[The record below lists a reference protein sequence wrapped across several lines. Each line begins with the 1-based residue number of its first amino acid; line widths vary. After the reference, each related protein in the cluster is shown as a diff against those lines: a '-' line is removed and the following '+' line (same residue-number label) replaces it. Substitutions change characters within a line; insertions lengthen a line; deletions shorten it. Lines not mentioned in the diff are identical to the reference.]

1 MEERLKKILFA
12 VIESYVDS
20 ASPVGSR
27 YISKR
32 FGLGISSATIRNA
45 MCDLEEMGYLSQPHT
60 SAGRMPT
67 GKGYRLLVEELM
79 GFGVSANAELLKL
92 LCDEVIGVR
101 GHLSGFLGAASKILS
116 TYSHYM
122 VVAMETTM
130 ENSILGRIE
139 LLRCRNDMVAVVL
152 MTEEGTI
159 KHKVSEL
166 DVPLSRRDLKNIA
179 DFLNSEFRG
188 RTLGEIKII
197 LEKEVRDKRVQ
208 RDTLISKV
216 FGFFDKYLSS
226 FDRDV
231 FISGLGELINLP
243 DFDDIGKIKELSNAI
258 SDKERIIEIL
268 DKITENGGVQVFV
281 GSEPFLDKKELSLVA
296 SSVCD
301 RGRPLGVLGLIGPQR
316 MNYASA
322 ISIIETSARFLS
334 SRLEDRQEVD
344 FGGEDY

>member
-1 MEERLKKILFA
+1 MEDRLKKILFA

-45 MCDLEEMGYLSQPHT
+45 MCDLEELGYLSQPHT

-79 GFGVSANAELLKL
+79 GFGVSSNAELLKL
-92 LCDEVIGVR
+92 LCDGVMGVR
-101 GHLSGFLGAASKILS
+101 GHLSDFLGLVSKILS
-116 TYSHYM
+116 SYSHYM

-130 ENSILGRIE
+130 ENSILGWIE
-139 LLRCRNDMVAVVL
+139 LLNYRNDMVAVVL
-152 MTEEGTI
+152 MTDEGTI
-159 KHKVSEL
+159 KHKVSALEI
-166 DVPLSRRDLKNIA
+166 PLSQRDLKNIA
-179 DFLNSEFRG
+179 ALLNSEFKG
-188 RTLGEIKII
+188 YTLGEIKAIMR
-197 LEKEVRDKRVQ
+197 KEVCDNRVQ
-208 RDTLISKV
+208 RDTLISKA
-216 FGFFDKYLSS
+216 FGFFNKYLSS

-231 FISGLGELINLP
+231 FISGLGELFNLP

-268 DKITENGGVQVFV
+268 DKITESGGVQVFI
-281 GSEPFLDKKELSLVA
+281 GSEPFLDKKDLSLVA
-296 SSVCD
+296 SPVCD

-316 MNYASA
+316 MDYAGA

-334 SRLEDRQEVD
+334 SRLEDR
-344 FGGEDY
+344 